1 MAATERSALR
11 VPDRPLLGRLREQL
25 RAAEAAMGLD
35 GPAPPLALGIAAIDA
50 ALGGGLS
57 RGALHEIAAAREAD
71 TAAATGFALGLAA
84 CGGVPQSQPQPRRRR
99 ITIRKLRRSRA
110 SSSLRPLP
118 LRERATLMRQH
129 ILMGEGCGNRNPS
142 PIRIR

>member
-1 MAATERSALR
+1 
-11 VPDRPLLGRLREQL
+11 
-25 RAAEAAMGLD
+25 MGLD

-84 CGGVPQSQPQPRRRR
+84 CGGGPQSQPQPLPHHDTQTAPQPR
-99 ITIRKLRRSRA
+99 

-129 ILMGEGCGNRNPS
+129 ILMGEGFANRNPS